1 MGNEKI
7 SVMSYSFHG
16 LHNVGA
22 MDLYGYLYTIK
33 YRYCLNIA
41 DIWNGFITSYED
53 IENQKL
59 KDMLEELDLTVAA
72 LCCDQAHVWD
82 DDPAVRAANEK
93 MALDCIRLAK
103 RIGANTIRI
112 DVGVRDEK
120 FSEDKLDYVVKK
132 YTEYCELAAEFG
144 AKLGPENHWGCSRDP
159 ESLQLLF
166 DRMAGV
172 PNFGLQLHLGG
183 WHSGDPDMNDLRFV
197 KYAMHMHMDFQHC
210 YNLNDKHLYDLR
222 DAGYSGVW
230 SIESHFGKN
239 EFENV
244 AFQLANVK
252 RILKPNFYQT
262 DQFAAAQLVERT
274 VPGFVEGIKVYIAKM
289 MEKMASNGS
298 SQPADNKPKRVLPN
312 D

>member
-22 MDLYGYLYTIK
+22 MDLYGYLFTLK
-33 YRYCLNIA
+33 YRYGLNIA

-59 KDMLEELDLTVAA
+59 KNMLDELDMSVAA

-82 DDPAVRAANEK
+82 DDPKVRAANEK

-103 RIGANTIRI
+103 TIGAKTIRI

-120 FSEDKLDYVVKK
+120 FPKDKLDYVVEK
-132 YTEYCELAAEFG
+132 YTEYCALAAAFG

-159 ESLQLLF
+159 ESLQLLL

-183 WHSGDPDMNDLRFV
+183 WQCGDPDVNDLHFV
-197 KYAMHMHMDFQHC
+197 KYAMHMHMDFPHC
-210 YNLNDKHLYDLR
+210 YNLNDKHLQDLR
-222 DAGYSGVW
+222 VTGYSGVW
-230 SIESHFGKN
+230 SVESHFGKN

-252 RILKPNFYQT
+252 RILKPNLYQVE
-262 DQFAAAQLVERT
+262 QVAVHQLLEKT
-274 VPGFVEGIKVYIAKM
+274 APGFVEGIKVFIAKM
-289 MEKMASNGS
+289 MAKMAAQGS
-298 SQPADNKPKRVLPN
+298 NKPAEVRPKRELPKY
-312 D
+312 